1 MDTIFMNSKNSKTS
15 DRLIHNVL
23 YKTNIK
29 RNDKCLIKSQYL
41 LCMEKKKKLHKNN
54 KFKISTPTWNYKF
67 RLPEGS
73 YSVLNIQEYF
83 GYIIKQYETLTDN
96 PSIRIYI
103 NKIKSRITFDTTTGY
118 YLEFLTP
125 TTMKLLAILK
135 IK

>member
-1 MDTIFMNSKNSKTS
+1 
-15 DRLIHNVL
+15 
-23 YKTNIK
+23 
-29 RNDKCLIKSQYL
+29 
-41 LCMEKKKKLHKNN
+41 MEKNKKINKNN
-54 KFKISTPTWNYKF
+54 IFKISTPTWNYKF

-103 NKIKSRITFDTTTGY
+103 NKIKSRITFETTTGY

-125 TTMKLLAILK
+125 KTMKLLAILK